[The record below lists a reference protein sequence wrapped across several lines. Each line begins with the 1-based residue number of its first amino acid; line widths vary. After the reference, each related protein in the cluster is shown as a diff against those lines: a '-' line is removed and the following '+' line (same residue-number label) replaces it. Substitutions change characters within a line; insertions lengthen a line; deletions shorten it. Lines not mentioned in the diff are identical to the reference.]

1 MVMKGFIRL
10 QEEKVAR
17 KLLLWQYQK
26 KGIMPPSGSDLDRR
40 VCRLVDEAHRIGA
53 DRGRNVL
60 SILKELVDASLKK

>member
-1 MVMKGFIRL
+1 MKGFVRH

-26 KGIMPPSGSDLDRR
+26 KGMMPPPDSDLDRR

-60 SILKELVDASLKK
+60 SILKELADAVVKP